1 MNKKILIIDDNEQ
14 DRQIMHRFLTKS
26 KYTNIIMAEDGKEG
40 LEKVKEMSPDLIILD
55 VLMPKLN
62 GFEVLAQLKSSA
74 QYSSI
79 PVIILTVKNDS
90 QFLDQGISLGA
101 DFYLPKPFTKDNLI
115 EFVKLILN

>member
-1 MNKKILIIDDNEQ
+1 MNKQILIIDDNEQ

-26 KYTNIIMAEDGKEG
+26 KYSNIVMAQDGEEG
-40 LEKVKEMSPDLIILD
+40 LMKVKEINPDLIILD

-62 GFEVLAQLKSSA
+62 GFEVLAKLKESSE
-74 QYSSI
+74 YSSI

-90 QFLDQGISLGA
+90 EFLDQGISLGA